1 MRCCGR
7 GQDAD
12 YDLDLTGFDA
22 PEVDTLLS
30 SVHDKNV
37 KEDDFDVEAELQKTV
52 FIEDERCMALGTAH
66 SNMDRVMYCASFCL
80 ALRLSLSL

>member
-37 KEDDFDVEAELQKTV
+37 KEDDFDVEAELQKPCLSKTGDVWHLGQHTV
-52 FIEDERCMALGTAH
+52 IWTGSCTAL
-66 SNMDRVMYCASFCL
+66 
-80 ALRLSLSL
+80 LSA